1 MRATYVFVQL
11 VLGALAST
19 TLLGC
24 GDDSSST
31 GGSGATSAGG
41 EGGAGATGA
50 GASGA
55 GASGAG
61 GEGGVPTAG
70 GAGGTTS
77 DGGGP
82 PNPCEGAPTVSF
94 ATDVLPILVESCSF
108 SSCHAGAQPDAG
120 LDLTEGNAYAELV
133 NISTSQCNGSRV
145 RVVPGDAA
153 ESYLVDKL
161 RGVDMCGTGQK
172 MPRTYPPGS
181 NAAPW
186 TPEKTSI
193 VEAWVCGGALDD

>member
-1 MRATYVFVQL
+1 MRATSLLVPI
-11 VLGALAST
+11 VLGALFST
-19 TLLGC
+19 APIGC
-24 GDDSSST
+24 GDDTSST

-41 EGGAGATGA
+41 AGGAGASGA

-61 GEGGVPTAG
+61 GDGGVPTAG
-70 GAGGTTS
+70 GAGGTST

-82 PNPCEGAPTVSF
+82 PGPCDGAPTVSF
-94 ATDVLPILVESCSF
+94 STDVLPLLVESCSF

-120 LDLTEGNAYAELV
+120 LDLTEGNAYGELV
-133 NISTSQCNGSRV
+133 NIATSQCNGSRT
-145 RVVPGDAA
+145 RVIPGDPA

-161 RGVDMCGTGQK
+161 LGVDMCGTGQK

-181 NAAPW
+181 SASPW
-186 TPEKTSI
+186 TPEKTAI